1 VKLKINGS
9 LDSDEKVNELSLAI
23 PAYLIDN
30 EIITSADD
38 IVSQAVIGP
47 SV

>member
-1 VKLKINGS
+1 LKINGS
-9 LDSDEKVNELSLAI
+9 LDSDEKVNELSLAV
-23 PAYLIDN
+23 PTYLIEN
-30 EIITSADD
+30 GIITSADD